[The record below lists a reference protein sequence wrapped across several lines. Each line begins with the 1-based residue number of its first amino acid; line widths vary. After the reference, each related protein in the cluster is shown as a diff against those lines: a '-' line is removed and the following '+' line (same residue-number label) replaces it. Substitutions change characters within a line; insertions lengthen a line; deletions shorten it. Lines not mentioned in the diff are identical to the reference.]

1 LGHPPAPPA
10 GGNGGFAAAGHMGHH
25 AEITEDLQG
34 HWTRDPEADSRVWRQ
49 VYQELRAL
57 AHRELLRERP
67 GHTLVTTDLVHEAYM
82 KLVGKAELAERD
94 RAHFFA
100 LACRAMRQVL
110 VEYARRRN
118 AEKRTP
124 EKRAVPL
131 REAMDA
137 ARTGP
142 RDLLALDEAL
152 ERLSE
157 LDQRLG
163 QVVELR
169 FFGGLTTTETAE
181 ILEMSPR
188 TVERDWT
195 RARAYLYRML
205 APD

>member
-1 LGHPPAPPA
+1 
-10 GGNGGFAAAGHMGHH
+10 MEHH
-25 AEITEDLQG
+25 TEIAEDLQG
-34 HWTRDPEADSRVWRQ
+34 HWTQDPEADSRVWRQ

-57 AHRELLRERP
+57 AHRELLREHP

-82 KLVGKAELAERD
+82 KLVGKAQLAKRD
-94 RAHFFA
+94 RSHFLA

-124 EKRAVPL
+124 QKRAVPL
-131 REAMDA
+131 REAMDV

-152 ERLSE
+152 DRLSE
-157 LDQRLG
+157 LNQRLA

-169 FFGGLTTTETAE
+169 FFGGFTTTETAE
-181 ILEMSPR
+181 VLELSPR